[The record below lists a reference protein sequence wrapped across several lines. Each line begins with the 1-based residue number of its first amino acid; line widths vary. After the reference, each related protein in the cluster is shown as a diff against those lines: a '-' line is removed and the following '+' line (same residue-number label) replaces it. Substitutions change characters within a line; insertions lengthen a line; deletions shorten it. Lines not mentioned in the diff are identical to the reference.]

1 MTRVGAVLGLALGLA
16 QFSFAVDFEKDV
28 QPVLARSCFSCHS
41 ASLASAGLRL
51 DSRASALKVITP
63 GNSANSRLIQ
73 MVEGVGTDKRMP
85 LGGKPLDPALI
96 AILRKWI
103 DEGALWPEG
112 GPKKH
117 WAYVKPVRPQIPAVH
132 NETWAINPID
142 RFVLARLEKEGLK
155 PSPEASKETQIR
167 RVTIDLTGLPPTLP
181 EIDAFLADRRP
192 DAYDRLVDRLLAS
205 PHFGERWA
213 RPWLDLARYAD
224 TNGYEKDERRSMWK
238 YRDWVIDALNKDMPY
253 DEFTVEQI
261 AGDMLPNATVD
272 QKISTGFN
280 RNTMFNEEGGVDRD
294 EEFWLNLVDRVGTT
308 STVWMGTTL
317 GCAQCHNHK
326 FDPFSQKEFYQF
338 MAFFNNGERTARDY
352 GDTSQKWVEPK
363 LDLPTPEQDIARKKL
378 QDEIKQLEQKIK
390 TSDLDREQAEWEH
403 GIRNAASAWKTL
415 TPLTLAA
422 KTGTVLQPQKD
433 GSILASG
440 PNPSDEVLTIEAKAA
455 AKGITAI
462 RLEVLPDAS
471 LPRGGPG
478 RDIYGNCY
486 ISDIEIEG
494 AQIHEAV
501 SDNGSVKLREKG
513 EQLWSVDAS
522 RDDERLPRQ
531 LVLIPDQ
538 PLDQTIRISIH
549 EQSEFGGQGMGRFRL
564 TYTTGG
570 DPKTTVGVSAKL
582 RPVLFKDQRT
592 AEERKD
598 LAEFYRGRAESLRAD
613 RDHLKDMR
621 KQLDNLGIA
630 STLVLQES
638 ASYSRPSTE
647 LRLRGQFLS
656 KGETVYAAVPA
667 ALNPLPESELP
678 NRLGLAR
685 WIVSKDNPL
694 TARVEVN
701 RIWEQYFGH
710 GIVETSEDFG
720 TQGERPTHPE
730 LLDWLAVEFMDR
742 GWSRKAIDRLIVTS
756 AAYKQDSQVT
766 PELVDK
772 DPYNRLLA
780 RGPRFRMEAEMI
792 RDAALAD
799 SGLLSPKIGGPSVFP
814 PQPEGVWDLPYNDD
828 SWKESKG
835 QDKYR
840 RALYTFI
847 RRTAPYPSMLTF
859 DGTSRES
866 CTVRRIRTDTPLQAL
881 TTLNDPA
888 FFEAARALAKRVA
901 VEGGSGEQDRIVYAF
916 RLCTGRKP
924 KPAEMDRL
932 LSGLERERAY
942 FSQHPAEAAKIAG
955 GDANLAAWTMLSNA
969 LLNLDE
975 AITKE

>member
-1 MTRVGAVLGLALGLA
+1 MTRIVAAVGLALGLA
-16 QFSFAVDFEKDV
+16 QFAAAVDFDKDV

-41 ASLASAGLRL
+41 ATLASAGLQL
-51 DSRASALKVITP
+51 DNRGSALRVITP
-63 GNSANSRLIQ
+63 GNSADSRLIQ
-73 MVEGVGTDKRMP
+73 RVEAADSSKRMP
-85 LGGKPLDPALI
+85 LGGRPLEPAQI

-117 WAYVKPVRPQIPAVH
+117 WAYVKPVRPALPPGDS
-132 NETWAINPID
+132 INPID
-142 RFVLARLEKEGLK
+142 RFVLARLEEEGLK
-155 PSPEASKETQIR
+155 PSPEASKETLIR
-167 RVTIDLTGLPPTLP
+167 RVTLDLTGLPPTLP
-181 EIDAFLADRRP
+181 EIDAFLADQRP
-192 DAYDRLVDRLLAS
+192 DAYEHVVDRLLAS

-224 TNGYEKDERRSMWK
+224 TNGYEKDERRSIWK
-238 YRDWVIDALNKDMPY
+238 YRDWVINALNKDMPY

-261 AGDMLPNATVD
+261 AGDMLPNATID
-272 QKISTGFN
+272 QKIATGFN

-294 EEFWLNLVDRVGTT
+294 EEFWLDLVDRVGTT
-308 STVWMGTTL
+308 STVWLGTTL

-338 MAFFNNGERTARDY
+338 MAFFNNGEKTAVDY

-363 LDLPTPEQDIARKKL
+363 LDLPTAEQQTARKKL
-378 QDEIKQLEQKIK
+378 QDEIKAVEQKIK
-390 TSDLDREQAEWEH
+390 TADLDREQAEWERS
-403 GIRNAASAWKTL
+403 IRNAASAWKTL
-415 TPLTLAA
+415 TPQTLSA
-422 KTGTVLQPQKD
+422 KSGTVLTAQKD

-440 PNPSDEVLTIEAKAA
+440 ANPADEALTFEAEPGAT
-455 AKGITAI
+455 ITAL
-462 RLEVLPDAS
+462 RLEALPDPS

-494 AQIHEAV
+494 AHVKQAI

-531 LVLIPDQ
+531 LVLIPEKS
-538 PLDQTIRISIH
+538 LDGAIRIIIR
-549 EQSEFGGQGMGRFRL
+549 EKSEFGGQGIGRFRL
-564 TYTTGG
+564 TYTTTA
-570 DPKTTVGVSAKL
+570 DPKAIVGVSAKL
-582 RPVLFKDQRT
+582 RPVLLKDQRT
-592 AEERKD
+592 PDERKD
-598 LAEFYRGRAESLRAD
+598 LADFYRNRAGSLHAD
-613 RDHLKDMR
+613 RDQLKDLR

-638 ASYSRPSTE
+638 ASYSRPSTPI
-647 LRLRGQFLS
+647 RLRGQFLS
-656 KGETVYAAVPA
+656 KGDAVYAAVPA

-685 WIVSKDNPL
+685 WIASKDNPL

-701 RIWEQYFGH
+701 RIWEQYFGR

-730 LLDWLAVEFMDR
+730 LLDWLAVEFMDK
-742 GWSRKAIDRLIVTS
+742 GWSMKAIDRLIVTS
-756 AAYKQDSQVT
+756 AAYKQDSRVT
-766 PELVDK
+766 PELLEK

-792 RDAALAD
+792 RDAALAA
-799 SGLLSPKIGGPSVFP
+799 SGLLSPKVGGPSVFP
-814 PQPEGVWDLPYNDD
+814 PQPDGVWDLPYNDD
-828 SWKESKG
+828 SWKESQG
-835 QDKYR
+835 EDKYR
-840 RALYTFI
+840 RALYTFL

-881 TTLNDPA
+881 TALNDPA
-888 FFEAARALAKRVA
+888 FFAAAQALAKRVA
-901 VEGGSGEQDRIVYAF
+901 VAGNDQARVVYAF

-924 KPAEMDRL
+924 KPVELDRL
-932 LSGLERERAY
+932 LASLERERTY
-942 FSQHPAEAAKIAG
+942 FSQHQSEAAKVAS
-955 GDANLAAWTMLSNA
+955 DANLAGWTMLSNA

-975 AITKE
+975 TITKE